1 MSEGG
6 IGFGGLPLIVHK
18 KQFRRGFDFT
28 IMVVGES
35 GLGKSTL
42 IHTLFL
48 NEMRSDRTKPA
59 YDTIKQTVEINKVT
73 FEFEEKGVKLRLTI
87 VDTPGF
93 GDAVDNRNCWEQI
106 IQYINERYSKYLED
120 ESGLNRKNI
129 IDNRVHACLYFLNP
143 SAHGLKPLD
152 IEFMRELHESVNII
166 PVISKSDTLTESE
179 LRAKKKRVLQEIN
192 DYGIKI
198 YTGAIEDEDDN
209 DEVQKICQ
217 AIPLGIIGSRTIF
230 DVNGKKVR
238 GRLYPWGIVE
248 VENGDHSDFPLLRN
262 MLIRTHM
269 QDLKD
274 ATQEIHYENFR
285 KRKLQETVTS
295 MPAHVGGSGGSSGSF
310 GFAELAS
317 TANLVQKAKDQLL
330 QQKDQELLEMKRQ
343 MELLQAQLRTQV
355 KTAEDTTV

>member
-1 MSEGG
+1 MSEG

-48 NEMRSDRTKPA
+48 NEMRSDRSKPA
-59 YDTIKQTVEINKVT
+59 NDAIKQTVELNKIT

-106 IQYINERYSKYLED
+106 LQYINERYSKYLED

-166 PVISKSDTLTESE
+166 PVIAKADTLTESE
-179 LRAKKKRVLQEIN
+179 LKSKKKRVLQEIRDN
-192 DYGIKI
+192 GIKI
-198 YTGAIEDEDDN
+198 YTGDIEDEEDN
-209 DEVQKICQ
+209 DEVQKIRQ
-217 AIPLGIIGSRTIF
+217 ATPLGIIGSRTIF

-274 ATQEIHYENFR
+274 TTQELHYENFR
-285 KRKLQETVTS
+285 KHKLQATVS
-295 MPAHVGGSGGSSGSF
+295 SAPIQEGVPSGRSF

-330 QQKDQELLEMKRQ
+330 QQKDQELVEMKRQ

-355 KTAEDTTV
+355 KPSEDTTV

>member
-48 NEMRSDRTKPA
+48 NEIRPDRAKPA
-59 YDTIKQTVEINKVT
+59 FESIKQTVEINKVT

-106 IQYINERYSKYLED
+106 IQYINEKYSKYLED

-129 IDNRVHACLYFLNP
+129 VDNRVHACLYFLNP

-166 PVISKSDTLTESE
+166 PVIAKADTLTESE
-179 LRAKKKRVLQEIN
+179 LRAKKIRVLREIREN
-192 DYGIKI
+192 GIKI
-198 YTGAIEDEDDN
+198 YTGDIEDEEDN
-209 DEVQKICQ
+209 DEVQKVRA

-274 ATQEIHYENFR
+274 ATQEIHYENYR
-285 KRKLQETVTS
+285 KRKLQETV
-295 MPAHVGGSGGSSGSF
+295 VSGPSSEVSTGNSF
-310 GFAELAS
+310 GFAELA
-317 TANLVQKAKDQLL
+317 TTTHLVQKAKDQLL
-330 QQKDQELLEMKRQ
+330 LQKDQELVEMKRQ
-343 MELLQAQLRTQV
+343 MELLQAQLRGQV
-355 KTAEDTTV
+355 KVPEDTTV

>member
-1 MSEGG
+1 M
-6 IGFGGLPLIVHK
+6 IVHK

-48 NEMRSDRTKPA
+48 NEIRGERTKSA
-59 YDTIKQTVEINKVT
+59 YDSIKQTVEINKVT

-87 VDTPGF
+87 VDTPGY
-93 GDAVDNRNCWEQI
+93 GDAVDNRNCWEEI
-106 IQYINERYSKYLED
+106 IKYINERYSKYLED

-152 IEFMRELHESVNII
+152 IEFMRELHELVNII
-166 PVISKSDTLTESE
+166 PVIAKADTLTESE
-179 LRAKKKRVLQEIN
+179 LRAKKVRILREIREG
-192 DYGIKI
+192 GIKI
-198 YTGAIEDEDDN
+198 YSGDIEDEEDN
-209 DEVQKICQ
+209 EEVQKVRS
-217 AIPLGIIGSRTIF
+217 AIPLGVIGSRTIF

-274 ATQEIHYENFR
+274 ATQEIHYENYR
-285 KRKLQETVTS
+285 KRKLQATVT
-295 MPAHVGGSGGSSGSF
+295 GGTANEGGSSKGEF

-317 TANLVQKAKDQLL
+317 TAHLVQKAKDQLL
-330 QQKDQELLEMKRQ
+330 IQKEQELMEMKRQ

-355 KTAEDTTV
+355 KPPEDTTV